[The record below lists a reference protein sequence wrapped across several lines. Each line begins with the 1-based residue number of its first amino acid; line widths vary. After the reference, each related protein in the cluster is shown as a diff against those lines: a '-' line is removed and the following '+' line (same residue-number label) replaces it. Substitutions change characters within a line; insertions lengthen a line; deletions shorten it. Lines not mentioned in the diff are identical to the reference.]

1 MKLTVICSVVMVF
14 ILAACGSSG
23 NISKRYTYEDKEVF
37 NLIAR
42 LEKNPSDREASRL
55 LPESYNA
62 AIQKRKE
69 ITNQLN
75 QSAGTGDKYM
85 EMAGE
90 WEVLLQM
97 YKRIRA
103 SPAASKALPD
113 PWDPSRAIDNARK
126 LAADEYYD
134 AGMVYMGYNTRQQAQ
149 QAYDYFEK
157 ASRAYPGY
165 KDVDRLLQ
173 AAAARATI
181 RVLVN
186 PVNYNR
192 FGWSYWGFRN
202 DWLQQEMVR
211 DLNARSYK
219 NVRFYTDWEL
229 RSQQLVPDRIVDLDF
244 TELFVDQV
252 HSDSRTYRRSKEI
265 ETGRTKSVPPKPIYQ
280 TVYATVYVN
289 RRYMSSYATLECRI
303 YDRETNR
310 NMLYD
315 RFPDRF
321 DWKQETARY
330 TGDRRALT
338 PGDLALINNR
348 YDDYPPGREQIV
360 ERLVRNTYNQLL
372 NRIQSGVSF

>member
-1 MKLTVICSVVMVF
+1 MKLTVICGVVMVF
-14 ILAACGSSG
+14 ILAACSSSR

-55 LPESYNA
+55 LPGTYNA
-62 AIQKRKE
+62 AIQKRRE
-69 ITNQLN
+69 ITSQLN

-97 YKRIRA
+97 YKRIKA
-103 SPAASKALPD
+103 SPAASSALPD
-113 PWDPSRAIDNARK
+113 PWDPSRSIDNARK
-126 LAADEYYD
+126 LAADEYYT
-134 AGMVYMGYNTRQQAQ
+134 AGMVYLGYNTRQQAQ
-149 QAYDYFEK
+149 QAYEYFEK
-157 ASRAYPGY
+157 ASKAYPGY
-165 KDVDRLLQ
+165 KDVNRLLQ
-173 AAAARATI
+173 EAAARATI

-192 FGWSYWGFRN
+192 FGWSYWGFQN

-219 NVRFYTDWEL
+219 NVRFYTDWDL

-244 TELFVDQV
+244 TELFIDQV

-303 YDRETNR
+303 YDRETNQ
-310 NMLYD
+310 NILYD

-321 DWKQETARY
+321 DWRQETARY
-330 TGDRRALT
+330 TGDSRALT